1 MLKRS
6 TFAFAFLLVSLGQST
21 FAQQKVSVEE
31 EKIKEKCKDLPYEQ
45 KHRISVTRFNVSTPA
60 RTREFGE
67 NMGTMLQ
74 NALQGINCFRVLE
87 SRKNESDLTQEL
99 DFANSD
105 LSDKTKVGKK
115 GKMVGAQM
123 VITGEVTE
131 YNVRKKEAGI
141 GMIQTGKEKVKL
153 GFIIKVVNPQT
164 RDLIDSKSIDVL
176 GTARAT
182 TRFSL
187 LGLRT
192 GQTMQYSAAEAD
204 ALEQGIIQAVEWMAE
219 RRASWPAAEMDDI
232 VGAGGK
238 SSTEVTLGNTTFA
251 GIAAL
256 AEQLKKVAGVS
267 KVTKSFSAGK
277 GVLVV
282 DHTGSSEDL
291 LDKLSA
297 TAAGKNLD
305 VLGMSEGKIDLKA
318 K

>member
-1 MLKRS
+1 MRKQL
-6 TFAFAFLLVSLGQST
+6 FIALGLALLSQTT

-31 EKIKEKCKDLPYEQ
+31 EKIREKCKDLPYEQ
-45 KHRISVTRFNVSTPA
+45 KHRISVTRFSVSTPA

-74 NALQGINCFRVLE
+74 NALQGVNCFRVLE
-87 SRKNESDLTQEL
+87 SRKNEGDLTQEL

-105 LSDKTKVGKK
+105 LSDKTKVAKK

-123 VITGEVTE
+123 VVTGEVTE

-153 GFIIKVVNPQT
+153 GFVIKIVNPQT
-164 RDLIDSKSIDVL
+164 RDLIDSKSIDVE
-176 GTARAT
+176 GSARAT

-187 LGLRT
+187 LGLKT

-204 ALEQGIIQAVEWMAE
+204 ALEQGIIKAVEWMADK
-219 RRASWPAAEMDDI
+219 RASWPAAEMDDL

-238 SSTEVTLGNTTFA
+238 NSTEVNLENTTFS

-256 AEQLKKVAGVS
+256 AENVKQIKGVT
-267 KVTKSFSAGK
+267 KVTKTFSAGK
-277 GVLVV
+277 GTLVV
-282 DHTGSSEDL
+282 DHTGSSEEL
-291 LDKLSA
+291 LDKLST
-297 TAAGKNLD
+297 TAAGKSLD
-305 VLGMSEGKIDLKA
+305 VVGMSEGKIDLKG